1 MVTETN
7 CEVFGLKQA
16 KILSQ
21 IEKAKQ
27 QHTLVEVYVK
37 KQIGE
42 FEVGYPIVSDHR
54 WLIIATV
61 NAQGQFAGYTLFAL
75 KRIKRVR
82 STTPYLKIITTY
94 QDFFKAHEQYDP
106 FQLSEKETT
115 ISKWSK
121 QLLPK
126 LFAALTKER
135 AYITIAGRFD
145 ITPVDQVVAATA
157 HHFTCLPFDPL
168 TYQHGE
174 PVILAYKDISFLQFW
189 DSADLLYQ
197 QTSEKLSEKI

>member
-7 CEVFGLKQA
+7 CEVFGLEQA
-16 KILSQ
+16 KILSR

-27 QHTLVEVYVK
+27 QHSLLEIYVK
-37 KQIGE
+37 KQTGE
-42 FEVGYPIVSDHR
+42 FEVGYPLISDHR
-54 WLIIATV
+54 WLVLATL
-61 NAQGQFAGYTLFAL
+61 NAQGQFAGFTLFAL

-82 STTPYLKIITTY
+82 NATPYLKIITTY
-94 QDFFKAHEQYDP
+94 QAYQEEHDQYDP
-106 FQLSEKETT
+106 FKLSQKTASIEQWPKNF
-115 ISKWSK
+115 
-121 QLLPK
+121 LPK
-126 LFAALTKER
+126 LFTTLTKER
-135 AYITIAGRFD
+135 AYISIAGRFD
-145 ITPVDQVVAATA
+145 IAPVDQIVAATA

-197 QTSEKLSEKI
+197 QTNEILNEKI